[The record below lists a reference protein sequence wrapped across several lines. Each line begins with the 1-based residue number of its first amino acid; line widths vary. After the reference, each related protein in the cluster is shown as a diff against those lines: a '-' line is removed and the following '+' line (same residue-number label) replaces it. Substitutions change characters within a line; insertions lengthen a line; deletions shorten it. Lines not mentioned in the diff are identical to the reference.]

1 MIKFRICFCREAFSG
16 FDAEVVAK
24 FTEKKMTSLS
34 ANYAIDLSQVRGIV
48 DNSIRIL
55 EVINDIQLEK
65 FLECTINLSFE
76 LRSYWIGRD
85 FIFH

>member
-1 MIKFRICFCREAFSG
+1 
-16 FDAEVVAK
+16 
-24 FTEKKMTSLS
+24 MTSLS